1 MCSCCYKQNDSSL
14 NGSPRSFFDI
24 LTFLLLLPIIKIKYK
39 QKNYKMIPAG
49 FCSFIDKAYYLF
61 SVLMIVL
68 LDLRKAWIFCMVVH
82 FSFHWIE
89 NNYSCIVST
98 SSYVLLS
105 ILKCEKFFCAA
116 CKMLI
121 KLNWNFCSCFFF
133 FFMIKLSAIYI
144 FQVEVII

>member
-49 FCSFIDKAYYLF
+49 LCSFIDKAYYLF

-68 LDLRKAWIFCMVVH
+68 LNLRKAWIFCMVVH

-105 ILKCEKFFCAA
+105 IFCAA

-121 KLNWNFCSCFFF
+121 KLNWNFCSCFVFF
-133 FFMIKLSAIYI
+133 F
-144 FQVEVII
+144 